1 LDVRGFVALLGLR
14 FVARLLFGWPLPMA
28 TRGLSALHIGVI
40 LDLIIITFGPLFL
53 LNLFFFTSL
62 TVR

>member
-1 LDVRGFVALLGLR
+1 
-14 FVARLLFGWPLPMA
+14 MT